1 MLSWEDG
8 MKTYAMM
15 VVMAAA
21 VMVAGCVSKDKYVAA
36 TTEVDSI
43 RADLEKTRAQKSAL
57 DQQVKSLKDANAKLT
72 ADSEFMSAELQRIKD
87 SRDKE
92 RSNIDTRTKDLE
104 QKLKEMTA
112 HQRMLKQEYEDVK
125 KHNETLKSTV
135 ARYQK
140 ELKERERSIALP
152 TPPALPK
159 SPTAAPTP
167 VPSLGMEPA
176 PPAGKAPPA
185 AMSQPAAPSA
195 GIAPVNVNT
204 ASPSDLVLFLGLTK
218 DMAERVVANRP
229 YKIKG
234 ELVAKNIMPKAT
246 FDLLKDRITVA
257 Q

>member
-1 MLSWEDG
+1 
-8 MKTYAMM
+8 MKTYAMITVM
-15 VVMAAA
+15 VSAL
-21 VMVAGCVSKDKYVAA
+21 MVAGCVSKDKYMAA
-36 TTEVDSI
+36 TVEADSI
-43 RADLEKTRAQKSAL
+43 KADLEKARAQKNAL
-57 DQQVKSLKDANAKLT
+57 DQQMKSLKDANAKLT

-104 QKLKEMTA
+104 QKVKEMTA

-140 ELKERERSIALP
+140 ELKERERSISLP
-152 TPPALPK
+152 TPPMLPK
-159 SPTAAPTP
+159 SPDMAPQ
-167 VPSLGMEPA
+167 PSTRTEPA
-176 PPAGKAPPA
+176 PFIPKAPTIPTP
-185 AMSQPAAPSA
+185 QPQAPSA
-195 GIAPVNVNT
+195 GVAPVNVNT